1 MSKKN
6 PNSNAK
12 IIISENSKLGT
23 DQKEVSEIF
32 NEFFVNVA
40 DEIGKGV
47 PFDSTTHPSICKI
60 RENIKEDKSLS
71 FSIVTE
77 SKVSKLIDKLQLRKA
92 TGADKL
98 SCKILK
104 LGKPVLQSPL
114 TGLINLAI
122 QTSTFPEHLKRAQV
136 TPIDKKMIL

>member
-12 IIISENSKLGT
+12 IIFSENSKLVT

-40 DEIGKGV
+40 DEIGEGV

-60 RENIKEDKSLS
+60 RENIKEDKSFS

-77 SKVSKLIDKLQLRKA
+77 SKVSKLIDKLQVKKA

-122 QTSTFPEHLKRAQV
+122 QT
-136 TPIDKKMIL
+136 